1 MHVITCTL
9 TRQQTNTEN
18 YAPPFLGGL
27 QTPQLNHFVFHY
39 AIKFFLPALESLAG
53 LLASDPASFVAMHW
67 YIPSLDSGFRLCL
80 NFCIYKFVP
89 FIWNLLAL
97 LAFTKSPLNFHR
109 TTVLLVSVTLHGSVT
124 EDWGATAIDSGSS
137 KNCGT
142 IPTISVNKNKLIHW
156 LSKILTKFAEFFSFI
171 WQKSNRIKH
180 WEKVLIM
187 SRSSQFQVPVKF
199 WLSLNTN

>member
-18 YAPPFLGGL
+18 YAPPFFFWVADSSAQPFCLSL
-27 QTPQLNHFVFHY
+27 CT
-39 AIKFFLPALESLAG
+39 IKFFLPALESLAG

-67 YIPSLDSGFRLCL
+67 YIPSLDSCFRLCL

-89 FIWNLLAL
+89 FTWNLLAL
-97 LAFTKSPLNFHR
+97 LVFTKSPLNFHR

-142 IPTISVNKNKLIHW
+142 IPTISVYKNKLIH
-156 LSKILTKFAEFFSFI
+156 SQSRILIS
-171 WQKSNRIKH
+171 
-180 WEKVLIM
+180 LI
-187 SRSSQFQVPVKF
+187 
-199 WLSLNTN
+199 

>member
-18 YAPPFLGGL
+18 YAPPPFLGL

-39 AIKFFLPALESLAG
+39 AACTIKFSLPALESLAG

-67 YIPSLDSGFRLCL
+67 YIPSLDSCFRLCL

-89 FIWNLLAL
+89 FTWNLLAL
-97 LAFTKSPLNFHR
+97 LVFTKSPLNFHR

-142 IPTISVNKNKLIHW
+142 IPTISVNKNKLIH
-156 LSKILTKFAEFFSFI
+156 SQSRILIS
-171 WQKSNRIKH
+171 
-180 WEKVLIM
+180 LI
-187 SRSSQFQVPVKF
+187 
-199 WLSLNTN
+199 